1 MNFEPKPEYREEKRK
16 QEYALLE
23 REMEEMRSRMKADEE
38 VLEYYKEKETAAIE
52 RLLGE
57 IRLRLDEA
65 EKQIR
70 LLIEARQ
77 QKTMQVEEEIKET
90 SRRQ

>member
-1 MNFEPKPEYREEKRK
+1 MSSEPKPEYREEKRK

-23 REMEEMRSRMKADEE
+23 RELEEMRSRMKADEE
-38 VLEYYKEKETAAIE
+38 VLEYYKEQETAAVE

-57 IRLRLDEA
+57 IRRRLDEA